1 MSKYSQLKQNPDV
14 FRKLT
19 GVSVEKFKEIYHQL
33 IPLYEAYEQKRL
45 IRGNRQRA
53 VGGGN
58 KFKLELADR
67 LLMLLFYYRLYV
79 THVFLGFIFGIND
92 SNVGRNIN
100 PLQPLLARIF
110 RIPERKITLAPEE
123 ILAVFIDATEQQINR
138 PSQGQRKWY
147 SGKKKKHT
155 VKHQVIVSKTGRI
168 KAVGNTSSGR
178 THDKEDY
185 QQKKFVIPPQVKKK
199 GDLGYLGTQI
209 EIPIKKPKKQKLT
222 DQQKAFNRRHSR
234 ERVVVEHVIG
244 KMKIFK
250 VLAERFRNPLR
261 SHNLMFKN
269 IAGIH
274 NLMFA

>member
-1 MSKYSQLKQNPDV
+1 MSKYSQLQRSPDV

-19 GVSVEKFKEIYHQL
+19 GVSVEKFNEIYHQL

-45 IRGNRQRA
+45 TRSNRQRA

-58 KFKLELADR
+58 KFKLVLADR
-67 LLMLLFYYRLYV
+67 LLMLLMYYRFYV
-79 THVFLGFIFGIND
+79 AHAFLGFIFGIDD

-110 RIPERKITLAPEE
+110 RIPERKVSLSHEE

-138 PSQGQRKWY
+138 PTQGQQKWY

-168 KAVGNTSSGR
+168 KAVGSASFGR
-178 THDKEDY
+178 THDKKDY
-185 QQKKFVIPPQVKKK
+185 QQKKFIIHPKVKKM
-199 GDLGYLGTQI
+199 GDSGYQGTNM
-209 EIPIKKPKKQKLT
+209 EIPFKKTKKQRLT
-222 DQQKAFNRRHSR
+222 PAQKGFNRNHSR
-234 ERVVVEHVIG
+234 ERIVVEHVIG

-250 VLAERFRNPLR
+250 VLAERFRNPLK
-261 SHNLMFKN
+261 SHDLIFKN

-274 NLMFA
+274 NVMFA